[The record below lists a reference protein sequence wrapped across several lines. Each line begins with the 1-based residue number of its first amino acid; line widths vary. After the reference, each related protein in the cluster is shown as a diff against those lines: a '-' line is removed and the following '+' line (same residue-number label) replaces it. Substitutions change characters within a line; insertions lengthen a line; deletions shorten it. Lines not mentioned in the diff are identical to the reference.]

1 MDHPYDY
8 KLVIPGEPKSQQ
20 RHRSAIRH
28 RGGCRGVEVKLGNGK
43 IEKLYRKEDFFIH
56 NYDPS
61 YKDKE
66 EIRRM
71 VRTLAPDVPFD
82 EPLEVTIFLYY
93 ARPKNHYRTGR
104 NARKLKDSAPYW
116 KITTPDRD
124 NADKIILDAL
134 KGMFWKD
141 DSRVCAGPVIK
152 QYSEIPRTEIYI
164 NKLNQMKG
172 CHYEEVEE
180 GKRELQTSLFE

>member
-1 MDHPYDY
+1 MEMDEPI
-8 KLVIPGEPKSQQ
+8 KLVIPGEPKYQQ
-20 RHRSAIRH
+20 RHRSVLRI
-28 RGGCRGVEVKLGNGK
+28 RGGCRGVEVKLQGGEK
-43 IEKLYRKEDFFIH
+43 VKLYRKKDFFIM

-61 YKDKE
+61 VKDKE

-71 VRTLAPDVPFD
+71 VRTLAPAVPLD

-93 ARPKNHYRTGR
+93 SRPKNHYGTGR
-104 NARKLKDSAPYW
+104 NSCKLKDSAPYW

-124 NADKIILDAL
+124 NCDKIILDAL
-134 KGMFWKD
+134 KGLFWRD

-164 NKLNQMKG
+164 NKLSQMKG
-172 CHYEEVEE
+172 CHYGQE
-180 GKRELQTSLFE
+180 GKEKLQTSLFE

>member
-1 MDHPYDY
+1 MDHPYDF
-8 KLVIPGEPKSQQ
+8 KLVIPGEPKYQQ
-20 RHRSAIRH
+20 RHRSVLRI
-28 RGGCRGVEVKLGNGK
+28 RGGCRGVEVKMQSGE
-43 IEKLYRKEDFFIH
+43 IVKLYRKKDFFIM

-61 YKDKE
+61 VKDKE

-93 ARPKNHYRTGR
+93 SRSKNHYGTGR
-104 NARKLKDSAPYW
+104 NAHKLKDNAPYW

-134 KGMFWKD
+134 NGIFWQN

-164 NKLNQMKG
+164 NKLSQMKG
-172 CHYEEVEE
+172 CHYGQKEK
-180 GKRELQTSLFE
+180 GKLQTSLFE

>member
-1 MDHPYDY
+1 MDHPYDF
-8 KLVIPGEPKSQQ
+8 KLVIPGEPKYQQ
-20 RHRSAIRH
+20 RHRSVLRI
-28 RGGCRGVEVKLGNGK
+28 RGGCRGVEVKMQSGE
-43 IEKLYRKEDFFIH
+43 IVKLYRKKDFFIM

-61 YKDKE
+61 VKDKE

-93 ARPKNHYRTGR
+93 SRLKNHYGTGR
-104 NARKLKDSAPYW
+104 NAHKLKDNAPYW

-134 KGMFWKD
+134 NGIFWQN

-164 NKLNQMKG
+164 NKLSQMKG
-172 CHYEEVEE
+172 CHYGQKEK
-180 GKRELQTSLFE
+180 GKLQTSLFE